1 MGGENKFEIKHSIK
15 LKQNIDLYRNL
26 EDRIM
31 RMVIK
36 RWLYELYGRA
46 YYILNF
52 LNFPWK
58 TIYAWHDK
66 H

>member
-36 RWLYELYGRA
+36 R
-46 YYILNF
+46 
-52 LNFPWK
+52 
-58 TIYAWHDK
+58 
-66 H
+66 